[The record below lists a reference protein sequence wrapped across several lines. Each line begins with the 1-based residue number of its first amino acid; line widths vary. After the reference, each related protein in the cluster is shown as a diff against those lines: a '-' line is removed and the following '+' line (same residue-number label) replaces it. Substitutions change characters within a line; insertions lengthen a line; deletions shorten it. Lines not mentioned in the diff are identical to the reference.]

1 MKWFWIILIGILIL
15 MIGNMLMRAEMSL
28 EIILLIGILI
38 VLCVLVV
45 VVVTGFTERK

>member
-15 MIGNMLMRAEMSL
+15 MIGNMLVRTEMSL
-28 EIILLIGILI
+28 ELILLFGILI
-38 VLCVLVV
+38 ALCVLIV